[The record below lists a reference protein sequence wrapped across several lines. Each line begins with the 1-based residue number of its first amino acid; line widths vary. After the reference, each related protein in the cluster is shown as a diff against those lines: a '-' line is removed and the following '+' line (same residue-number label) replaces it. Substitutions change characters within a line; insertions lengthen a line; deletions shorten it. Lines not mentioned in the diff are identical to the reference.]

1 LPKEVKPMTA
11 ELTTRSRKPLI
22 IGSFALLLVV
32 VGIGWALSGG
42 TEDEPKSTLPEE
54 LSVESLKAKAEE
66 DPGKLREAF
75 EQRDSED
82 LTEEQRRELRQN
94 LREVRRSMMDTRV
107 DEYFAAAEED
117 RQAIL
122 DRHIDEFRERMKEWE
137 QRRRERQERR
147 EQDRERRRG
156 PPDWARSQTREERK
170 TQSESRDPDDMARHM
185 AYMTA
190 MRQRMS
196 ERGIEDPRGRGGPG
210 RGPEGRGRGG
220 PGRGGPGRGGG
231 R

>member
-1 LPKEVKPMTA
+1 MKA
-11 ELTTRSRKPLI
+11 ELETKSRNPLI
-22 IGSFALLLVV
+22 IGSVALLLVV

-54 LSVESLKAKAEE
+54 WSVESLKAKVEE
-66 DPGKLREAF
+66 DPGKLREVF
-75 EQRDSED
+75 EQRGSED

-94 LREVRRSMMDTRV
+94 LREVHRSTMDTRV

-117 RQAIL
+117 RQATL
-122 DRHIDEFRERMKEWE
+122 DRHIDEFQERMKEWE

-147 EQDRERRRG
+147 EQDGERRG
-156 PPDWARSQTREERK
+156 PPDWASSQTREERK
-170 TQSESRDPDDMARHM
+170 TESESRDPDDMARRM
-185 AYMTA
+185 AYFSAVQERMT
-190 MRQRMS
+190 
-196 ERGIEDPRGRGGPG
+196 ERGIETPWGRGGRGPG
-210 RGPEGRGRGG
+210 RGPGGPGRGG